1 MPRAG
6 LSRDRVIEAGAE
18 LADQHGFDGLT
29 VSALARRLRVTDP
42 TLYSHVWGI
51 ADVRAGIAILA
62 AGEMAERLGA
72 AIQSRA
78 KREALIAFANA
89 YRAYALEHPGRYA
102 ATQIRI
108 DPDIAARSA
117 GHTRLIETSYGI
129 FRGYRLAE
137 PGVTDAVRLLRST
150 CHGFASLEATDGF
163 GHPRQP
169 DAPWTCIL
177 DALDVAIR
185 RWPGRSPS

>member
-42 TLYSHVWGI
+42 TLYSHVRGI

-72 AIQSRA
+72 AIQGRASARRSSRS
-78 KREALIAFANA
+78 RMPTEPMLSST
-89 YRAYALEHPGRYA
+89 RGVMPRL
-102 ATQIRI
+102 
-108 DPDIAARSA
+108 RSA
-117 GHTRLIETSYGI
+117 SIPT
-129 FRGYRLAE
+129 
-137 PGVTDAVRLLRST
+137 
-150 CHGFASLEATDGF
+150 
-163 GHPRQP
+163 
-169 DAPWTCIL
+169 
-177 DALDVAIR
+177 
-185 RWPGRSPS
+185 